1 MRDIRFAAATLA
13 LGGIV
18 VGAQAGIADELRV
31 GVQGGVPGWSFD
43 VGVPVLGQSTTVD
56 PDMEPSAGIVGQYVI
71 RSGDGDDSDFY
82 VGVEGSFGAESAS
95 GMDRLTLLGAN
106 VEVVVETTWVAD
118 VAWLAGFNLGETTA
132 LGGLGDVTVF
142 GSVGASYAKAEL
154 GVTLPDLGLTGG
166 DEAKHFGWK
175 AGAGVEFDIGA
186 SATLQVRANYT
197 YYEDRTYRDQGVSLD
212 VEPGAFEVRA
222 TLLYRVDHCIL
233 LGC

>member
-1 MRDIRFAAATLA
+1 MAAATLA
-13 LGGIV
+13 LGGL
-18 VGAQAGIADELRV
+18 VGAQAVVADEFRV
-31 GVQGGVPGWSFD
+31 GVQGGLPVWSFD
-43 VGVPVLGQSTTVD
+43 VGVPALGQSTTVD
-56 PDMEPSAGIVGQYVI
+56 PDMESSFGVVGQYII
-71 RSGDGDDSDFY
+71 RSGAGDDGNFY

-106 VEVVVETTWVAD
+106 VELVTETTWVAD

-142 GSVGASYAKAEL
+142 GSVGASYAKADL

-166 DEAKHFGWK
+166 DEGKHFGWK
-175 AGAGVEFDIGA
+175 AGAGVEFDIGT

-197 YYEDRTYRDQGVSLD
+197 YYEDRTYRGQGVSLD
-212 VEPGAFEVRA
+212 VEPGAFEIRA
-222 TLLYRVDHCIL
+222 TVLYRVDYCAL